1 MRVDSF
7 ARSAPLDRRVYNPM
21 QAMADILQVWQEAL
35 PEIKKNVTGVGVW
48 TALNTCK
55 PVAFE
60 EGTYVLGLP
69 FDTTELSGHLKIP
82 ATQRTIE
89 VQLAALLNQPVK
101 VRVIDGTTTQEWE
114 MAKRRDAE
122 SRKLQEQA
130 IAKAR
135 VEAEAR
141 MSWEGLYEQISR
153 TYASIPN
160 KSLPQNRAK
169 FYIDAVKLLG
179 ETRKTQTQRDD
190 LSERNF
196 ARCIER
202 VAQYSEVNSTVVA
215 IDVLKIAGEL

>member
-1 MRVDSF
+1 
-7 ARSAPLDRRVYNPM
+7 
-21 QAMADILQVWQEAL
+21 MADIVQVWQEAL
-35 PEIKKNVTGVGVW
+35 PAVKNSVTGVGVW

-60 EGTYVLGLP
+60 DGTFVLGLP
-69 FDTTELSGHLKIP
+69 YDTTELAGHLRIP
-82 ATQRTIE
+82 STQRTIE
-89 VQLAALLNQPVK
+89 VQLSQALNQPIK
-101 VRVIDGTTTQEWE
+101 VRVIEGTSTQDWE
-114 MAKRRDAE
+114 MVKKRDSE
-122 SRKLQEQA
+122 SRRLQEQA

-141 MSWEGLYEQISR
+141 MSWEGLYEQLSR
-153 TYASIPN
+153 IYAAIPN

-169 FYIDAVKLLG
+169 FYHDAVKSLADSRR
-179 ETRKTQTQRDD
+179 EQTQRDD

-215 IDVLKIAGEL
+215 IDVLRAAGEL